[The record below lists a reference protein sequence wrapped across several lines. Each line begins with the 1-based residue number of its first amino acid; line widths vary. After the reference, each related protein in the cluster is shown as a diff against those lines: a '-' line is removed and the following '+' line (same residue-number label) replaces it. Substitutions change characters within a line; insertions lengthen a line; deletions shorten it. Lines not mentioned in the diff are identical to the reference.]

1 MRLLLKSNSLQ
12 ISRILPITCGVPQGS
27 VLRPLLFIIYI
38 NDFSTASKLFKPI
51 IYADDTTLSATLN
64 TFGNEIERDN
74 NISNELK
81 LISEWIKLNEL
92 YKYKEN

>member
-1 MRLLLKSNSLQ
+1 M
-12 ISRILPITCGVPQGS
+12 
-27 VLRPLLFIIYI
+27 IIYV
-38 NDFSTASKLFKPI
+38 
-51 IYADDTTLSATLN
+51 DDTTLSATLD

-81 LISEWIKLNEL
+81 LISEWLKLNEL